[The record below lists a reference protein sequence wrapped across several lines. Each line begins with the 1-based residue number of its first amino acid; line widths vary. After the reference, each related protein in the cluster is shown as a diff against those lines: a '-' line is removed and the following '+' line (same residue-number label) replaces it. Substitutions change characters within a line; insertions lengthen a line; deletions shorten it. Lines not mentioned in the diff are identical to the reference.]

1 LKGFLSMFNR
11 DKLTN
16 WFFLIFTLLLF
27 LNVIRSYFAFQNR
40 RSIVSQVQ
48 IKLQKTKEENENL
61 KRQLAR
67 VESKEYIEEEAR
79 NKLNMGREGEMI
91 LILPSVSPITEPTPI
106 PIDTTSNPEKWLRI
120 FFKG

>member
-1 LKGFLSMFNR
+1 MFNR

>member
-1 LKGFLSMFNR
+1 MFNR

-91 LILPSVSPITEPTPI
+91 LILPSVSPISEPTPT
-106 PIDTTSNPEKWLRI
+106 PVDTTTNPEKWLRI